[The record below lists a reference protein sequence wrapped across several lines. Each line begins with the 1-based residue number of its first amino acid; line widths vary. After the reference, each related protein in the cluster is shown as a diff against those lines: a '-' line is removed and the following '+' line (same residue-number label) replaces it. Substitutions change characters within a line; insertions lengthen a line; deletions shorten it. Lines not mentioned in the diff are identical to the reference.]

1 MSEVEEKKAKPVK
14 KGKKAKAEDEEEP
27 VSGVH
32 GIVLRIKAEALT
44 STRVLSGLVRQRL
57 SEGSCNESKMVILR
71 QDPKYTILAHY
82 RFVC

>member
-1 MSEVEEKKAKPVK
+1 LSEVEEKKAKPVK

-44 STRVLSGLVRQRL
+44 STRVPSGLVRQRL
-57 SEGSCNESKMVILR
+57 SEGSCNESKMVILH
-71 QDPKYTILAHY
+71 QDPKYKTLTQH
-82 RFVC
+82 RFMC